1 MCRAQDRF
9 WRTSFLMLLVL
20 STVCSYPWK
29 TWPFKTL
36 IRIWFLCGD
45 KGLSH
50 SALCEV
56 KVTGRSTEG
65 LRSLYMVSAPQER
78 LPLTMFLFFCFQ
90 VCPLNVWASGNLRT
104 HIQWWFNVSQPPV
117 TVLLQVFDSWMHLDF
132 YDARALERGDIHT
145 YIHTY
150 IHEIWNVIKP
160 IIYVY
165 MYYVLNYDKW

>member
-20 STVCSYPWK
+20 STVYFYPWK

-65 LRSLYMVSAPQER
+65 MRSLYMVSAPQER

-90 VCPLNVWASGNLRT
+90 VCPLNVWASGIGELIYSDDSMCHN
-104 HIQWWFNVSQPPV
+104 HQSQSYCRSLTRECIWIFMTPGP
-117 TVLLQVFDSWMHLDF
+117 W
-132 YDARALERGDIHT
+132 RGGTYIHT

-150 IHEIWNVIKP
+150 MK
-160 IIYVY
+160 Y
-165 MYYVLNYDKW
+165 